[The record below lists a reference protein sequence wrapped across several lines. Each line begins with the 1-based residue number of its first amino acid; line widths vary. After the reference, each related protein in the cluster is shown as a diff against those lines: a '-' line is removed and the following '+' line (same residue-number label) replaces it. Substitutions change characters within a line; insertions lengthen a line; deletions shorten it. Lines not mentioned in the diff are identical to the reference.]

1 MTLFETEIAIAAPAA
16 QVWPILADVE
26 QWPDWATSFA
36 SVTRLDDRP
45 LGIGSRVR
53 IKQPKLTAGEWTIT
67 DWQPGKNFT
76 WEMRRAGVRV
86 TGEHIL
92 IAEKNHCSF
101 RQRLRFGGLLG
112 MLSAL
117 MGRSLIKD
125 YMAIEA
131 RGLKARCELGFG
143 LD

>member
-1 MTLFETEIAIAAPAA
+1 MTVFETEIAIAAPAA

-26 QWPDWATSFA
+26 QWPDWAASFA
-36 SVTRLDDRP
+36 SVTRLDDKR

-53 IKQPKLTAGEWTIT
+53 IKQPKLSSGEWIIT

-76 WEMRRAGVRV
+76 WEMRRAGVSV

-92 IAEKNHCSF
+92 IADENHCSF

-112 MLSAL
+112 RLSAL

-131 RGLKARCELGFG
+131 KGLQARCELAFG